1 MLGTGV
7 FINTVVLAQKV
18 GPLGALLYGIAG
30 ILMLP
35 LALSIARLMTLYKE
49 GSFYAFGASLSP
61 YWGFLSTWSYFVGK
75 LATPTLGVHVF
86 NMFLQKS
93 IPFFD
98 RFSVFTLDGCIIA
111 LFVGLNLF
119 SGSVGK
125 KIQYIFLITKSIPL
139 LFALG
144 AGLWCFDFIN
154 LASPEVM
161 WEGIPLSLPLV
172 IFCFLGFEATC
183 SLSKV
188 IEDPQKN
195 AGRAIVYSF
204 FIVMGLLMLYQLAFY
219 GALGELLGQ
228 QTNYVTAFPTLIQ
241 KIFPGMLAILTPL
254 ISLAIATSA
263 LGGAYGLLYSNAW
276 NLHTLATHNY
286 LPFSKQFATCNSFN
300 IPYLCIITEGIL
312 CCCYL
317 MLTQGQQIPLQYTS
331 VLSCMATYAISIVS
345 LHKIAPSVTSLC
357 GLVSCFVAI
366 TFCVRG
372 FVFTN
377 LIPLYFFMA
386 ILLLG
391 TTLYLLKKR
400 SPKLQG
406 H

>member
-7 FINTVVLAQKV
+7 FINTVVLAKNV
-18 GPLGALLYGIAG
+18 GPFGPLLYGIAG

-35 LALSIARLMTLYKE
+35 LALSIARLMSLHKE
-49 GSFYAFGASLSP
+49 GSFYTFGASLSP

-93 IPFFD
+93 IPFFAQ
-98 RFSVFTLDGCIIA
+98 FSVFALDGCIIA

-125 KIQYIFLITKSIPL
+125 NIQYLFLVTKSVPL

-144 AGLWCFDFIN
+144 AGFWCFDLIN
-154 LASPEVM
+154 LASPAVM

-219 GALGELLGQ
+219 GALGSALADQ
-228 QTNYVTAFPTLIQ
+228 SNYVTAFPVLIQ
-241 KIFPGMLAILTPL
+241 KCLPLMLNALTPL

-276 NLHTLATHNY
+276 NLHTLATLNY
-286 LPFSKQFATCNSFN
+286 LPFSKQLSKCNTFN
-300 IPYLCIITEGIL
+300 IPYLCIITEGVL

-317 MLTQGQQIPLQYTS
+317 LLTQGQQVPLQYTS
-331 VLSCMATYAISIVS
+331 VLACMATYAISIVS
-345 LHKIAPSVTSLC
+345 LHRIAPSVTSLC
-357 GLVSCFVAI
+357 GLVSCSIAI
-366 TFCVRG
+366 FFCVRG
-372 FVFTN
+372 FIFTN
-377 LIPLYFFMA
+377 LAPLLFFLV
-386 ILLLG
+386 ILALG
-391 TTLYLLKKR
+391 TSLYLINRR
-400 SPKLQG
+400 SAKLQG